1 MKRFDPNAFLKSQ
14 RPQTVA
20 FAIGHR
26 GPIDGAHS
34 RVFIEGKLVELH
46 FAYLQPIRN
55 NGKGRF
61 IPRRWERFMRR
72 PFGPARREGR

>member
-61 IPRRWERFMRR
+61 IPRRWEKVYAQALGACKAQR
-72 PFGPARREGR
+72 